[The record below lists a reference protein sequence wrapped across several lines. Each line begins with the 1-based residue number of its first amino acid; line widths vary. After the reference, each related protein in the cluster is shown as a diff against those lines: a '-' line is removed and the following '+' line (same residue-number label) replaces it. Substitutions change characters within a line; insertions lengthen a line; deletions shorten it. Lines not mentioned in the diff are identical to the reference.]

1 VEEPD
6 LSHLGRIVIIGVAV
20 QDAQEELMRER
31 ASVLAESWTSSGTP
45 EALVSRSF
53 TRPLVVVAGVPAA

>member
-1 VEEPD
+1 
-6 LSHLGRIVIIGVAV
+6 
-20 QDAQEELMRER
+20 MRER